1 MKGFYTVLLSHGN
14 YAIEALKSAEMIMGK
29 MTDFSAIGLFPG
41 MGSDDL
47 EEALETELAAPAAK
61 SKEKVL
67 ILTDVPYGTPSNVSL
82 HFAAK
87 NPKVTVIS
95 GFNLPLVINAYDC
108 DDISEITATMLIKES
123 SELMKVVS
131 QTVRIARKEAPD
143 EEDL

>member
-41 MGSDDL
+41 MGSDD
-47 EEALETELAAPAAK
+47 LAAPAAK

-131 QTVRIARKEAPD
+131 QTVRIAREEAPD